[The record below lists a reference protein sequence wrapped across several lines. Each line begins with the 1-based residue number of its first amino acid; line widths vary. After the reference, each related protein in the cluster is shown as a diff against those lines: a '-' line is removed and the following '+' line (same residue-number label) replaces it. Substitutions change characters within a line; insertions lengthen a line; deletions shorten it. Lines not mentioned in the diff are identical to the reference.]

1 MSLFFAVGA
10 QICFCKDLLSK
21 HWLMKKKRL
30 LDFYELLKTPA
41 SVVQSTHV
49 SLGSARNKASVPK
62 LYQYQIFTGGPK
74 LVLHGQNTL

>member
-1 MSLFFAVGA
+1 MFLQGPLV
-10 QICFCKDLLSK
+10 KTLVNE
-21 HWLMKKKRL
+21 KKKRL